1 MTTTDFPTQ
10 GFDVLLGLTLDEVG
24 PDRVRASFEVRPEL
38 HQPYGI
44 LHGGVLCSVVETVA
58 SVAGAVW
65 FGDRGNV
72 VGSSNTTNFLRA
84 TREGVLTA
92 VALPIHRGRSQQLW
106 EVDITDEQDRL
117 VAKGQVRLANL
128 AKAES

>member
-72 VGSSNTTNFLRA
+72 VGSSNTTNFLRS